1 MLAALAAQAAAQKI
15 TGKEDYKFGGLS
27 KAAVGKVGDLVSD
40 PAMSPAIVGP
50 GKADSACP

>member
-15 TGKEDYKFGGLS
+15 TGKEDYKFGDLS

-50 GKADSACP
+50 GKADSARP